1 MDIKCKYYVLTS
13 QHVSYCK
20 LYNMLPISQ
29 LRLSTE
35 EGGEQSDLELEC
47 VGEERRRVVGGLLSY
62 TRYYLSLAACTRM
75 QSGPPACGPPS
86 HAQQFRQLNIS
97 RQAFC

>member
-47 VGEERRRVVGGLLSY
+47 VGEERRWWRSPLTSCSGHPGGSH
-62 TRYYLSLAACTRM
+62 TRYNWVAL
-75 QSGPPACGPPS
+75 
-86 HAQQFRQLNIS
+86 F
-97 RQAFC
+97 